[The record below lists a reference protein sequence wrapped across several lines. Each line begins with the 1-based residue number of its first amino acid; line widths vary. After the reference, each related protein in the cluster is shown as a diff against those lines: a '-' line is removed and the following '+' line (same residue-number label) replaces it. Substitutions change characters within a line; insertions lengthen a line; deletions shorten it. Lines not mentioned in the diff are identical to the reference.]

1 MICELCKD
9 HDATVHL
16 TQVVDGSIK
25 KLHLCEECAAK
36 SGIDVHGP
44 ISITD
49 ILLGMGIKPK
59 ESALEPDESESIA
72 ATAKPEP
79 GMIER
84 SCPKCHMRRTDFK
97 KTGRF
102 GCDGCYEAFADE
114 LPPLLKAMHR
124 SERHAG
130 KMPASESG
138 RFMAMT
144 ELATLEAGL
153 RKAIESERFEEA
165 ARLRDRITTC
175 REQMHKESAP

>member
-1 MICELCKD
+1 MICELCKE

-59 ESALEPDESESIA
+59 E
-72 ATAKPEP
+72 PEP
-79 GMIER
+79 VEVGAAAGAPAAVER
-84 SCPKCHMRRTDFK
+84 SCPRCHMRRTDFK

-102 GCDGCYEAFADE
+102 GCDGCYEAFEDE

-124 SERHAG
+124 SEQHVG
-130 KMPASESG
+130 KVPASESG
-138 RFMAMT
+138 RVKAVH
-144 ELATLEAGL
+144 ELATLEAAQ
-153 RKAIESERFEEA
+153 RKAVEEEQFEEA
-165 ARLRDRITTC
+165 ARLRDKIAAC
-175 REQMHKESAP
+175 RARLDKEKRA